1 MTAPAVLDPVDDLV
15 ALAELHGDPAAA
27 ARLRRLRHAL
37 DAEASYLAG
46 LARGAVAVVARPGP
60 PGATVGWRW
69 RHDPVTRAA
78 RACAGLPIP
87 EGTP

>member
-15 ALAELHGDPAAA
+15 ALAELHGDASAA

-60 PGATVGWRW
+60 PGATVGWWW

-78 RACAGLPIP
+78 RACAGLPVP
-87 EGTP
+87 EATP